1 LVCRLLFIG
10 FSDLDGVDAGCSSLQ
25 FMSDVKPDPIS
36 CFSVRSDRIAKVKK
50 KTHRDRSHAPRRR
63 DRLSL
68 GMDRRLVWIEA
79 PAIESPAPAPCLEIA
94 PAPRRDFV
102 RSWRSLSRTTRTT
115 PTPRRLGSRSPIVA
129 RIDAPAWT
137 SWAGP
142 TFGLDAP
149 RRSASPDRPPAWIS
163 RSPAPRPSL
172 SSSDRRNTV
181 LLFRSKLVTISAK
194 REREKKLWN

>member
-1 LVCRLLFIG
+1 M
-10 FSDLDGVDAGCSSLQ
+10 SDL
-25 FMSDVKPDPIS
+25 KPDPIS
-36 CFSVRSDRIAKVKK
+36 CFPARSERTAEK

-63 DRLSL
+63 DRLPL
-68 GMDRRLVWIEA
+68 GEDRHLVQIEA
-79 PAIESPAPAPCLEIA
+79 PAIESLALAPCLEIA
-94 PAPRRDFV
+94 PVPRWDFV
-102 RSWRSLSRTTRTT
+102 RSWRSLSRTT
-115 PTPRRLGSRSPIVA
+115 PTPRCLGSRSPTAAQIDVA
-129 RIDAPAWT
+129 AWT

-142 TFGLDAP
+142 TSGLDAP
-149 RRSASPDRPPAWIS
+149 RGSASPDRPPAWIS